1 MGKPILVAENLS
13 IAFGGVTAL
22 ENINLTIGEGE
33 ILCLAG
39 ENGCGKSTFV
49 KIVSGVY
56 VPGSGTVTIDGTRVD
71 HQGPRAAIGAG
82 VQVIYQDLSLFDHL
96 TVAEN
101 IAMNRMMHDGSRFV
115 NARAMRAI
123 AAEQLARVGVELP
136 LDDRVSTLSVANK
149 QLVAIARA
157 LSMDARILFMDEP
170 TTSLTTNEV
179 KRLLEIVLELKK
191 RGLSIVFISHKL
203 DEVFAIA
210 DNITIFRDGRKVGDF
225 TAAELDEESLSF
237 HMTGRRVS
245 YARYHRQE
253 SDNAPLL
260 EVKGLGR
267 TGNYAD
273 VSFDVRKGDI
283 LGLTGLLGAGRTE
296 IALSLFGLN
305 PPDSGQVLVGGRLVT
320 IGSPWEAMDLGIA
333 LVPEDR
339 KTQGLF
345 GAQSIRTNVSS
356 NGLESVRTRAG
367 LIDGTAERAL
377 AQATVNE
384 MNVNN
389 KNIDTLVENLSGG
402 NQQKV
407 VIGKWIARK
416 PTVFILDSP
425 TVGIDIGSKQEIY
438 DRIHALAASGIG
450 VILISDE
457 PEEIIA
463 NCNRVI
469 VMHEGAVLD
478 SFEENDL
485 RAPEFKERLAT
496 IIGDP
501 TAHVK
506 HAPAALATAATGG
519 EQR

>member
-1 MGKPILVAENLS
+1 MGNPILIAENLS

-22 ENINLTIGEGE
+22 DTINLSIGEGE

-39 ENGCGKSTFV
+39 ENGSGKSTFV

-56 VPGSGTVTIDGTRVD
+56 APSAGSVAIDGSRVD
-71 HQGPRAAIGAG
+71 SQGPRAAISAG

-96 TVAEN
+96 SVAEN
-101 IAMNRMMHDGSRFV
+101 IAMNRMMHDGSRLV
-115 NARAMRAI
+115 KRSTMRTI

-170 TTSLTTNEV
+170 TTALTTNEV
-179 KRLLEIVLELKK
+179 KRLLKIVLELKS

-210 DNITIFRDGRKVGDF
+210 DRIIIFRDGHKMGDF

-237 HMTGRRVS
+237 HMTGRKVS
-245 YARYHRQE
+245 YARYHRQLDDE
-253 SDNAPLL
+253 TPLL
-260 EVKGLGR
+260 QVQGLGR
-267 TGNYAD
+267 TGNYQD
-273 VSFDVRKGDI
+273 VSFELRKGDI

-296 IALSLFGLN
+296 LALSLFGLN
-305 PPDSGQVLVGGRLVT
+305 TPDSGRILIGGKPVSIR
-320 IGSPWEAMDLGIA
+320 SPLQAMEHGIA

-345 GAQSIRTNVSS
+345 GAQSIRNNVSS
-356 NGLESVRTRAG
+356 NVIDSLLGRTR
-367 LIDGTAERAL
+367 LIDRKAEQAL
-377 AQATVNE
+377 AVATVHE

-389 KNIDTLVENLSGG
+389 KNVDTLVQNLSGG

-407 VIGKWIARK
+407 VIGKWIARH
-416 PTVFILDSP
+416 PTIFILDSP

-438 DRIHALAASGIG
+438 DRIHTLAASGIG
-450 VILISDE
+450 VIVISDE

-463 NCNRVI
+463 NCNRVL
-469 VMHEGAVLD
+469 VMHEGTVLD
-478 SFEENDL
+478 RFEEADL
-485 RAPEFKERLAT
+485 RAPEFKDRLAT
-496 IIGDP
+496 IISDP
-501 TAHVK
+501 EAHVK
-506 HAPAALATAATGG
+506 HATAALTTINTGD
-519 EQR
+519 QR

>member
-1 MGKPILVAENLS
+1 MGKPILIADNLS

-22 ENINLTIGEGE
+22 DGINLSIGEGE

-39 ENGCGKSTFV
+39 ENGSGKSTFV

-56 VPGSGTVTIDGTRVD
+56 APSGGSVTIDGTRVD
-71 HQGPRAAIGAG
+71 NQGPRAAISAG

-96 TVAEN
+96 SVAEN

-115 NARAMRAI
+115 NRKTMRSI

-170 TTSLTTNEV
+170 TTALTTKEV
-179 KRLLEIVLELKK
+179 ERLLKIVLELKS

-210 DNITIFRDGRKVGDF
+210 DRITIFRDGHKIGDF
-225 TAAELDEESLSF
+225 TAAELDAESLSY

-245 YARYHRQE
+245 YSRYHRE
-253 SDNAPLL
+253 LTDDAPLL
-260 EVKGLGR
+260 QVTGLCR
-267 TGNYAD
+267 AGNYSN
-273 VSFDVRKGDI
+273 VSFEVRKGDI

-296 IALSLFGLN
+296 LALSLFGLN
-305 PPDSGQVLVGGRLVT
+305 TPDSGEIRIGGEPVSIR
-320 IGSPWEAMDLGIA
+320 SPKEAMDHGIA

-345 GAQSIRTNVSS
+345 GEQPIRTNVSS
-356 NGLESVRTRAG
+356 NVLDSLLTPAR
-367 LIDGTAERAL
+367 LIDRRAEHRL
-377 AQATVNE
+377 AVETVHE

-389 KNIDTLVENLSGG
+389 KNVDTLVQNLSGG

-407 VIGKWIARK
+407 VIGKWIARN

-438 DRIHALAASGIG
+438 DRIHDLAASGIG
-450 VILISDE
+450 VIVISDE

-463 NCNRVI
+463 NCNRVL

-478 SFEENDL
+478 RFEEADL
-485 RAPEFKERLAT
+485 RAPDFKERLAT
-496 IIGDP
+496 IISDP
-501 TAHVK
+501 DAHSAHSAK
-506 HAPAALATAATGG
+506 AFAGAATTGD
-519 EQR
+519 QR